1 MNYTPGDSVCFAVFP
16 SSFVCA
22 VLLFVP
28 VCACVCMRGRFLT
41 GKAPQSVWLHFS
53 FLCRLLLESF
63 SRRYISR
70 RFLLGICCK
79 E

>member
-41 GKAPQSVWLHFS
+41 GKAPQSVWLTFRSSAVVVRVFQSSLYKPTFS
-53 FLCRLLLESF
+53 ARDLL
-63 SRRYISR
+63 
-70 RFLLGICCK
+70 
-79 E
+79 